1 MQIFIAVL
9 ILCLSLSGCGSS
21 GNSSAEPP
29 SYSPLKVLIP
39 ESPGKKTIGYSPLIL
54 DISNINQGYLTARSE
69 SEDQKMN
76 VQLTAEDK
84 VVYSYFINPGE
95 NAVIPFTDGSGTYQ
109 VCCYQQ
115 VSSSQYAALFADTL
129 NVKLDN
135 EFLPFLYPN
144 QYVNFSPDSQA
155 SKLALSIV
163 PEDTSDVNAL
173 QALYDYVV
181 KNVSYDYDLAENV
194 DAGYLPDVDRTL
206 KTGKGIC
213 FDYASLMTAML
224 RSRDIPCKL
233 QIGYAGSI
241 KHAWIDVYIRSRGW
255 VDKAIEFS
263 GESWS
268 RLDPTFDSNSE
279 DKETIQEYVKDSD
292 NYIVQFTR

>member
-54 DISNINQGYLTARSE
+54 DISNIDQGYLTARSE

-115 VSSSQYAALFADTL
+115 ISSSQYAALFADTL

-279 DKETIQEYVKDSD
+279 DKGTVQEYIKDSD
-292 NYIVQFTR
+292 NYTVQFTR

>member
-54 DISNINQGYLTARSE
+54 DISNIDQGYLTARSE

-115 VSSSQYAALFADTL
+115 ISSSQYAALFADTL

-292 NYIVQFTR
+292 NYTVQFTR

>member
-21 GNSSAEPP
+21 GNSSTEPP

-54 DISNINQGYLTARSE
+54 DISNIDQGYLTARSE
-69 SEDQKMN
+69 AEDQKMN
-76 VQLTAEDK
+76 VQLTAEDG
-84 VVYSYFINPGE
+84 VIYSYFINPGE
-95 NAVIPFTDGSGTYQ
+95 NAVIPFTNGSGTYQ

-115 VSSSQYAALFADTL
+115 VSNSQYAALFADTL
-129 NVKLDN
+129 DVKLDN
-135 EFLPFLYPN
+135 EFFPFLYPN

-163 PEDTSDVNAL
+163 PEDTSDINAL

-181 KNVSYDYDLAENV
+181 KNVTYDYDLAENV
-194 DAGYLPDVDRTL
+194 NTGYLPDVDRTL

-233 QIGYAGSI
+233 QIGYAGSV

-292 NYIVQFTR
+292 NYTVQFTR

>member
-54 DISNINQGYLTARSE
+54 DISNIDQGYLTARSE
-69 SEDQKMN
+69 AEDQKMN
-76 VQLTAEDK
+76 VQLTAEDG
-84 VVYSYFINPGE
+84 VIYSYFINPGE
-95 NAVIPFTDGSGTYQ
+95 NAVIPFTNGSGTYQ

-115 VSSSQYAALFADTL
+115 VSNSQYAALFADTL
-129 NVKLDN
+129 DVKLDN
-135 EFLPFLYPN
+135 EFFPFLYPN

-279 DKETIQEYVKDSD
+279 DKGTIQEYVKDSD
-292 NYIVQFTR
+292 NYTVQFTR

>member
-54 DISNINQGYLTARSE
+54 DISNIDQGYLTARSE

>member
-21 GNSSAEPP
+21 GNSSTEPP

-54 DISNINQGYLTARSE
+54 DISNIDQGYLTARSE
-69 SEDQKMN
+69 AEDQKMN
-76 VQLTAEDK
+76 VQLTAEDG
-84 VVYSYFINPGE
+84 VIYSYFINPGE
-95 NAVIPFTDGSGTYQ
+95 NAVIPFTNGSGTYQ

-115 VSSSQYAALFADTL
+115 VSNSQYAALFADTL
-129 NVKLDN
+129 DVKLDN
-135 EFLPFLYPN
+135 EFFPFLYPN

-163 PEDTSDVNAL
+163 PEDTSDINAL

-181 KNVSYDYDLAENV
+181 KNVTYDYDLAENV
-194 DAGYLPDVDRTL
+194 NTGYLPDVDRTL

-233 QIGYAGSI
+233 QIGYAGSV

-279 DKETIQEYVKDSD
+279 DKETVQEYIKDSD

>member
-54 DISNINQGYLTARSE
+54 DISNIDQGYLTARSE

-115 VSSSQYAALFADTL
+115 ISSSQYAALFADTL

-279 DKETIQEYVKDSD
+279 DKETIQEYIKDSD
-292 NYIVQFTR
+292 NYTVQFTR

>member
-1 MQIFIAVL
+1 
-9 ILCLSLSGCGSS
+9 
-21 GNSSAEPP
+21 
-29 SYSPLKVLIP
+29 
-39 ESPGKKTIGYSPLIL
+39 
-54 DISNINQGYLTARSE
+54 
-69 SEDQKMN
+69 MN
-76 VQLTAEDK
+76 VQLTAEDG
-84 VVYSYFINPGE
+84 VIYSYFINPGE
-95 NAVIPFTDGSGTYQ
+95 NAVIPFTNGSGTYQ

-115 VSSSQYAALFADTL
+115 VSNSQYAALFADTL
-129 NVKLDN
+129 DVKLDN
-135 EFLPFLYPN
+135 EFFPFLYPN

-163 PEDTSDVNAL
+163 PEDTSDINAL

-181 KNVSYDYDLAENV
+181 KNVTYDYDLAENV
-194 DAGYLPDVDRTL
+194 NTGYLPDVDRTL

-233 QIGYAGSI
+233 QIGYAGSV

-279 DKETIQEYVKDSD
+279 DKETVQEYIKDSD

>member
-279 DKETIQEYVKDSD
+279 DKGTVQEYIKDSD
-292 NYIVQFTR
+292 NYTVQFTR

>member
-54 DISNINQGYLTARSE
+54 DISNIDQGYLTARSE
-69 SEDQKMN
+69 AEDQKMN
-76 VQLTAEDK
+76 VQLTAEDG
-84 VVYSYFINPGE
+84 VIYSYFINPGE
-95 NAVIPFTDGSGTYQ
+95 NAVIPFTNGSGTYQ

-115 VSSSQYAALFADTL
+115 VSNSQYAALFADTL

-279 DKETIQEYVKDSD
+279 DKGTVQEYIKDSD
-292 NYIVQFTR
+292 NYTVQFTR

>member
-54 DISNINQGYLTARSE
+54 DISNIDQGYLTARSE

-95 NAVIPFTDGSGTYQ
+95 HAVIPFTDGSGTYQ

-115 VSSSQYAALFADTL
+115 ISSSQYAALFADTL

-279 DKETIQEYVKDSD
+279 DKETVQEYIKDSD

>member
-21 GNSSAEPP
+21 GNSSTEPP

-54 DISNINQGYLTARSE
+54 DISNIDQGYLTARSE

-76 VQLTAEDK
+76 VQLTAEDG
-84 VVYSYFINPGE
+84 VIYSYFINPGE
-95 NAVIPFTDGSGTYQ
+95 NAVIPFTNGSGTYQ

-115 VSSSQYAALFADTL
+115 ISSSQYAALFADTL

-163 PEDTSDVNAL
+163 PEDTSDINAL

-181 KNVSYDYDLAENV
+181 KNVTYDYDLAENV
-194 DAGYLPDVDRTL
+194 NTGYLPDVDRTL

-233 QIGYAGSI
+233 QIGYAGSV

-279 DKETIQEYVKDSD
+279 DKETVQEYIKDSD

>member
-224 RSRDIPCKL
+224 RNRDIPCKL

>member
-144 QYVNFSPDSQA
+144 QHVNFSPDSQA

>member
-29 SYSPLKVLIP
+29 SYSSLKVLIP

-54 DISNINQGYLTARSE
+54 DISNIDQGYLTARSE

-115 VSSSQYAALFADTL
+115 ISSSQYAALFADTL

-279 DKETIQEYVKDSD
+279 DKGTVQEYIKDSD
-292 NYIVQFTR
+292 NYTVQFTR

>member
-54 DISNINQGYLTARSE
+54 DISNIDQGYLTARSE

-115 VSSSQYAALFADTL
+115 ISSSQYAALFADTL

-279 DKETIQEYVKDSD
+279 DKGTIQEYVKDSD
-292 NYIVQFTR
+292 NYTVQFTR